1 MDNEEVVLLLREIQ
15 DLQKAHA
22 ENYKEA
28 VKNQQAS
35 IEMQSKAIR
44 SQKTTR
50 FVSLIV
56 VLVGLAI
63 IVLPSLI
70 GR

>member
-1 MDNEEVVLLLREIQ
+1 MDNEEIVLLLREIR
-15 DLQKAHA
+15 DFQKVHA

-50 FVSLIV
+50 LVLLIV
-56 VLVGLAI
+56 DW
-63 IVLPSLI
+63 
-70 GR
+70 